1 VVLHAWNGHH
11 LQLHW
16 YPQPPEEN
24 AENMSENKT
33 FTHKPQGSIQLNS
46 FNQKIVDYD
55 ALCKTYIFCH
65 NIGVFNKVL
74 PATMPREN
82 LSQLATL
89 TRE

>member
-1 VVLHAWNGHH
+1 MDTISSSIDIHNH
-11 LQLHW
+11 LKKMHKTCQKI
-16 YPQPPEEN
+16 
-24 AENMSENKT
+24 KT

-46 FNQKIVDYD
+46 FDQKIVDYD